1 LEFGT
6 TVLSAADGSI
16 TGLLGASP
24 GASTAVPAMLDVM
37 QRCFSD
43 RYRAWLPKLKEM
55 VPSLGAK
62 LSAEPKLF
70 EEVWSWGSKVLLL
83 DRPVQAAAPIA

>member
-1 LEFGT
+1 
-6 TVLSAADGSI
+6 
-16 TGLLGASP
+16 
-24 GASTAVPAMLDVM
+24 MLDVM

-55 VPSLGAK
+55 VPSLGVK

-83 DRPVQAAAPIA
+83 DRPVQATAPIA

>member
-1 LEFGT
+1 
-6 TVLSAADGSI
+6 
-16 TGLLGASP
+16 
-24 GASTAVPAMLDVM
+24 
-37 QRCFSD
+37 
-43 RYRAWLPKLKEM
+43 M

-83 DRPVQAAAPIA
+83 DRPVQAAAAIA